1 MILPFR
7 RFNFLAPWRTGLGVR
22 SAKISFFHIPR
33 GKDSFPS
40 FPCDFQKV
48 VRRRDTVHSFTIRR
62 VSLYLY
68 SWTRNFASLAWPKT
82 SSRRL
87 RWPTLV
93 WCWWKKEEKR
103 KRTNELECVG
113 RLWNW
118 MCIIF
123 FRIYVSSLSV
133 ANKNFLFLLLFFIL
147 CEKEKDRKYIEQVFK
162 FWKIISNKWR
172 WYFENNILI
181 FNICDK

>member
-1 MILPFR
+1 MNVIQCEIATCERGLDMDMVERRISPFR

-33 GKDSFPS
+33 GKDTFPS

-48 VRRRDTVHSFTIRR
+48 ARRRDTVHSFTIRR

-93 WCWWKKEEKR
+93 RCWWKKEKKR
-103 KRTNELECVG
+103 KRNERAKECVG
-113 RLWNW
+113 RSWSW
-118 MCIIF
+118 TCIIF
-123 FRIYVSSLSV
+123 SICGKQESISSP
-133 ANKNFLFLLLFFIL
+133 FFFHPL
-147 CEKEKDRKYIEQVFK
+147 WKDT
-162 FWKIISNKWR
+162 
-172 WYFENNILI
+172 ENM
-181 FNICDK
+181 

>member
-103 KRTNELECVG
+103 KRTNELKCVG

-133 ANKNFLFLLLFFIL
+133 ANKNFLFLLLFSSFV
-147 CEKEKDRKYIEQVFK
+147 RRRRIENIRSKFTVLKNYFKQVTIVL
-162 FWKIISNKWR
+162 WK
-172 WYFENNILI
+172 
-181 FNICDK
+181 